1 MKSKSTV
8 DQIIGTG
15 APLLDT
21 SKANSRDEMMHNAY
35 PKKKKKKDEHFF
47 MSGIGD

>member
-1 MKSKSTV
+1 MAHLSVMKSKSTV

-35 PKKKKKKDEHFF
+35 QKKKKKTNI
-47 MSGIGD
+47 SL